1 MNLVQQT
8 LRRSLCVTLMLC
20 ALPSVLPLR
29 AQKPVATPTPAGASK
44 AQQPAATPAPG
55 GASSSADPGWPREV
69 TQNGAKL
76 IYYQPQIEDWKEYR
90 ELTGDMAVSLTPAGG
105 QPALGVA
112 SLKAATMADLEK
124 RI

>member
-20 ALPSVLPLR
+20 AMPSVLPLR
-29 AQKPVATPTPAGASK
+29 AQKPAATPTPAGATSR
-44 AQQPAATPAPG
+44 AQQPAAAPAPA
-55 GASSSADPGWPREV
+55 GASSAADPGWPREV

-76 IYYQPQIEDWKEYR
+76 IYYQPQIDDWKEYR
-90 ELTGDMAVSLTPAGG
+90 DLTGDMAVSVTPAGG

-112 SLKAATMADLEK
+112 SLKAATMADL
-124 RI
+124 